1 MTAVDYRESG
11 APTATLGPVSQPSTS
26 NPNPKDVWPRALAGK
41 FLVCEGPD
49 GSGKSTQMKRLTEA
63 CQAVGVH
70 VTTVR
75 EPGGTS
81 VGEQIRSVLLDPSSE
96 MTFHCEMLL
105 YMASRA
111 QLVEETVK
119 PALAAG
125 HLVIADRFLTS
136 TFAYQGA
143 GGGLLAED
151 IKAVGRVATPGLSPD
166 LVLIYYVDVETAT
179 ARTRGVPATT
189 GKKKAA
195 TAEALRGVTLFDDRI
210 ERRSDDF
217 RRRVHESYLAQAK
230 ADPAHHELL
239 DAKGNA
245 EQVWDLTARA
255 LSSRFAKP

>member
-1 MTAVDYRESG
+1 M
-11 APTATLGPVSQPSTS
+11 SQASPSSTDS
-26 NPNPKDVWPRALAGK
+26 PDSWPRALAGK
-41 FLVCEGPD
+41 FLVFEGPD

-63 CQAVGVH
+63 CHAVGVQ

-96 MTFHCEMLL
+96 MTLRCEMLL

-143 GGGLLAED
+143 GGGLPADD
-151 IKAVGRVATPGLSPD
+151 IKAVGRVATLGLIPD

-195 TAEALRGVTLFDDRI
+195 ASEALRGVTLFDDRI

-230 ADPAHHELL
+230 ADPSHHELL
-239 DAKGNA
+239 DARGNA
-245 EQVWDLTARA
+245 DQVWDLTSRA
-255 LSSRFAKP
+255 LCSRFSKA

>member
-1 MTAVDYRESG
+1 MTEVDCRESRT
-11 APTATLGPVSQPSTS
+11 PTATLGSMAQAATSST
-26 NPNPKDVWPRALAGK
+26 DIGDTWPRALAGK
-41 FLVCEGPD
+41 FLVFEGPD

-63 CQAVGVH
+63 CEANGVR

-81 VGEQIRSVLLDPSSE
+81 VGEQIRSVLLDPSST
-96 MTFHCEMLL
+96 MTLRCEMLL

-111 QLVEETVK
+111 QLVEQTVQ

-136 TFAYQGA
+136 TYAYQGA
-143 GGGLLAED
+143 GGGLAAED
-151 IKAVGRVATPGLSPD
+151 IKAVGRVATLGFAPD

-179 ARTRGVPATT
+179 ARTRGVPSMA

-195 TAEALRGVTLFDDRI
+195 AAEALRGVTLFDDRI
-210 ERRSDDF
+210 EQRSDDF

-230 ADPAHHELL
+230 SDPAHHALI

-245 EQVWDLTARA
+245 EQVWTLTVNV
-255 LSSRFAKP
+255 LSTRFAKA

>member
-1 MTAVDYRESG
+1 MTAVHYRESS
-11 APTATLGPVSQPSTS
+11 APTATLGSVTQKSSANTTS
-26 NPNPKDVWPRALAGK
+26 NDAWPRALAGK
-41 FLVCEGPD
+41 FLVFEGPD

-63 CQAVGVH
+63 CQAVGVK

-96 MTFHCEMLL
+96 MTLHCEMLL

-143 GGGLLAED
+143 GGGLSAED
-151 IKAVGRVATPGLSPD
+151 IKAVGRVATLGLAPD
-166 LVLIYYVDVETAT
+166 LVLIYYLDVETAT
-179 ARTRGVPATT
+179 ARTRGAPAPT
-189 GKKKAA
+189 GKKKSASSQ
-195 TAEALRGVTLFDDRI
+195 ALRGVTLFDDRI
-210 ERRSDDF
+210 EQRSDDF

-230 ADPAHHELL
+230 ADPAHHELV
-239 DAKGNA
+239 DAKGSA
-245 EQVWDLTARA
+245 DQVWDLTARA
-255 LSSRFAKP
+255 LGRRFANS

>member
-1 MTAVDYRESG
+1 MPQPTNSG
-11 APTATLGPVSQPSTS
+11 ADINDS
-26 NPNPKDVWPRALAGK
+26 WPLALAGK
-41 FLVCEGPD
+41 FLVFEGPD
-49 GSGKSTQMKRLTEA
+49 GSGKSTQMKRLTDA
-63 CQAVGVH
+63 CQSRGVK

-81 VGEQIRSVLLDPSSE
+81 VGEQIRNVLLDPSST
-96 MTFHCEMLL
+96 MTLRCEMLL

-143 GGGLLAED
+143 GGGLPSED
-151 IKAVGRVATPGLSPD
+151 IRAVGKVATLGMSPD

-179 ARTRGVPATT
+179 ARTRGVPVNA

-195 TAEALRGVTLFDDRI
+195 QSEALRGFTLFDDRI
-210 ERRSDDF
+210 EQRPDEF

-230 ADPAHHELL
+230 ADPTHHALI

-245 EQVWDLTARA
+245 EQVWEATVRELGTRFRRA
-255 LSSRFAKP
+255 